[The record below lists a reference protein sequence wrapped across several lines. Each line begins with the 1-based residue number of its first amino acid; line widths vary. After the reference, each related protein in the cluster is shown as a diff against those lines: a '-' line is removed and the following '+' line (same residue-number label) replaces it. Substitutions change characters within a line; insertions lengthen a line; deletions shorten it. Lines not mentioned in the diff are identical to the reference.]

1 MVILRSG
8 TTPCAL
14 LPPST
19 SSAVSDGC
27 VPWLRQALKP
37 LTSLIY
43 RDEKRGVKT
52 LVDELQLR

>member
-1 MVILRSG
+1 MAILRNG
-8 TTPCAL
+8 TTPSAL

-19 SSAVSDGC
+19 SSTVSDGC

-37 LTSLIY
+37 LTILIY